1 MADEQ
6 KKQEAEAAA
15 AQINEILSQ
24 SRPKNAVAGVGNG
37 VSNIVAGA
45 VGAVGVIILAPTI
58 GAAAG
63 TKSGGIV
70 GGVVGLTGG
79 AVVGVIGGAALAVGG
94 AVSGVSQMVRGLVN
108 TPEAMMAP
116 RQGKWWN
123 ELEGRWIKTDL
134 PADYKTTCMD
144 FPEDDADLLGDV
156 TKEVEASAA
165 LGVGESVDVMETYY
179 YDILEVGPSAEPS
192 AIKRRYYVLARKYH
206 PDKLDKDDKEG
217 ADKFKDIAE
226 AYQVLSDPDLRKKYN
241 AEGRDGLSA
250 DKTSAASDMPK
261 VDPSTLFA
269 FLFGSD
275 KFTNYI
281 GRLATATSAMV
292 GDSPKVSV
300 ATARIIQHRR
310 VTRLAVTLAERLQ
323 KWTEEDYDFCIAMW
337 QTESAE
343 LATASFGP
351 QLVHL
356 IGKVYNLAAIQF
368 LGSSEAGIGMPSIGK
383 WAANQ
388 RAKMDSKTD
397 KNKNKMDTLR
407 SGMTM
412 MTMQAKFQEKLAQAT
427 TDEEKTAIQ
436 EEMESA
442 LSTTLLKLLWTTTT
456 VDITNTLYETMQMVL
471 FDQSVDK
478 ETRKRRAHGLKKLG
492 EVFMACPEPEM
503 GENEEE
509 KDAKKL
515 YEEAA
520 FAAMLETIKKKE
532 EAQQKASGN

>member
-1 MADEQ
+1 
-6 KKQEAEAAA
+6 
-15 AQINEILSQ
+15 
-24 SRPKNAVAGVGNG
+24 
-37 VSNIVAGA
+37 
-45 VGAVGVIILAPTI
+45 LAPTM
-58 GAAAG
+58 GAAVG

-70 GGVVGLTGG
+70 GGAVGLTGG
-79 AVVGVIGGAALAVGG
+79 AVIGVIGGAALAVGG
-94 AVSGVSQMVRGLVN
+94 AVSGVSQMVRGVIN
-108 TPEAMMAP
+108 TPQAMLAP

-123 ELEGRWIKTDL
+123 ELEGKWIKTDL
-134 PADYKTTCMD
+134 AADFKATCMD
-144 FPEDDADLLGDV
+144 VPEDDADLLGDV

-165 LGVGESVDVMETYY
+165 LGKAGGDEVKEMYY
-179 YDILEVGPSAEPS
+179 YDILEVGPTAEPS

-217 ADKFKDIAE
+217 ADKFKDVAE
-226 AYQVLSDPDLRKKYN
+226 AYQVLSDPDLRKKYD

-275 KFTNYI
+275 KFDDYI

-310 VTRLAVTLAERLQ
+310 VTRLAVKLADRLQ
-323 KWTEEDYDFCIAMW
+323 KWTEEDYDFCQTMW

-368 LGSSEAGIGMPSIGK
+368 LGSAESGVGMPSIGK

-388 RAKMDSKTD
+388 HAKMSSKSD

-412 MTMQAKFQEKLAQAT
+412 MTMQQKYQEKMANAA
-427 TDEEKTAIQ
+427 TDEEKAAVQT
-436 EEMESA
+436 EMESA

-492 EVFMACPEPEM
+492 EVFMACPELEL

-532 EAQQKASGN
+532 EAQQQASGN